1 MHVITLRAQGIA
13 KHFGVVR
20 ALDGVDFD
28 VHGGEVHALL
38 GENGAGKSTL
48 LSVLA
53 GVHAPTAGSIEF
65 DGEPYAPRNPLDAVR
80 AGIVTIHQELCSS
93 PDLTVEQ
100 NIVLGREPRV
110 RRRGLRALV
119 DRARVRE
126 LAEQALERIGAS
138 VAPTARVA
146 DLGPSER
153 QLVEIARA
161 LAFDVRVLVLDE
173 PTSSLTAV
181 EVERLFAVLES
192 LRADGRAIVYVSHF
206 LEEVMLIADR
216 FTVLRDGRTVGSGK
230 VAGAEI
236 GGIVEL
242 MAGRRLD
249 EVYPPKRERARSD
262 GSSIV
267 FDVREVVGK
276 SLPREARFSL
286 GRGEI
291 LGVFGLVGAGRTELL
306 RALIGLDPARRRI
319 ISVSSDR
326 DVLLGGGPREALAH
340 GIGFASEDRK
350 DEGLALDLTI
360 AQNITLS
367 GLERHARFGFVRSS
381 SVREASE
388 RCADAFDVRRAST
401 EQAVGRLSG
410 GNQQKVALA
419 RLLHEEANVW
429 LLDEPTRGI
438 DVASKSEIYRR
449 IHSLANDG
457 ASFVV
462 VSSYV
467 PELLGICDRIAVM
480 HRGVLAQSRAACDW
494 TEHELIEVAARG
506 VDRRAVQD
514 RASEVD
520 Q

>member
-1 MHVITLRAQGIA
+1 MHVTTLRAQGIA

-48 LSVLA
+48 LGVLA
-53 GVHAPTAGSIEF
+53 GVHSPTSGTIEF

-110 RRRGLRALV
+110 QRLGMRALV
-119 DRARVRE
+119 DRTHVRR
-126 LAEQALERIGAS
+126 LAEHALDRIGAR

-161 LAFDVRVLVLDE
+161 LAFDVRLLVLDE

-181 EVERLFAVLES
+181 EVERLFAVLTS
-192 LRADGRAIVYVSHF
+192 LRDDGRAIVYVSHF

-216 FTVLRDGRTVGSGK
+216 FTVLRDGRTVGSGE
-230 VAGAEI
+230 VASAEI
-236 GGIVEL
+236 SGIVEL

-249 EVYPPKRERARSD
+249 EVYPPRRDRSRMAKEPT
-262 GSSIV
+262 V
-267 FDVREVVGK
+267 LDVRDVVGK
-276 SLPREARFSL
+276 TLPREASFRL
-286 GRGEI
+286 ERGEI

-306 RALIGLDPARRRI
+306 RTLIGLDPARQRNI
-319 ISVSSDR
+319 VVSMNA
-326 DVLLGGGPREALAH
+326 DVRLGRGPREALAH

-367 GLERHARFGFVRSS
+367 GLERHARYGFVRSS
-381 SVREASE
+381 SVRAAAE
-388 RCADAFDVRRAST
+388 RCADQFDVRRAST

-419 RLLHEEANVW
+419 RLLHDEVHVW

-449 IHSLANDG
+449 IHALADDG
-457 ASFVV
+457 VSFVV

-480 HRGVLAQSRAACDW
+480 HRGVLAQSRNTSDW

-506 VDRRAVQD
+506 AGRGSVQGKK
-514 RASEVD
+514 AEA
-520 Q
+520 